1 VAISEPA
8 TQLAL
13 VIEAAPE
20 DGLVPQIIPALSEI
34 PLAEMIKL
42 PIVARH
48 LGPLLERH
56 HQSIELMRRRTEVL
70 DGVIF
75 FDLSDLDL
83 EGYNKFI
90 PYMLHPDARYSVSV
104 IVSAT
109 RSKVSIGSNPWNP
122 DSTKHNLAT
131 LAEQYGGGGHPRVSA
146 ISFEP
151 EDIERAR
158 YVAREIAEKLRR

>member
-1 VAISEPA
+1 
-8 TQLAL
+8 
-13 VIEAAPE
+13 
-20 DGLVPQIIPALSEI
+20 
-34 PLAEMIKL
+34 
-42 PIVARH
+42 
-48 LGPLLERH
+48 
-56 HQSIELMRRRTEVL
+56 MRERTEVR

-75 FDLSDLDL
+75 FDLSDLAM

-104 IVSAT
+104 IVSPT
-109 RSKVSIGSNPWNP
+109 RSKVSVGSNPWNP

-158 YVAREIAEKLRR
+158 FVAHEIAEKLRH